1 MATEGSAGARPTLA
15 VLPFENDSGA
25 ARQQFLADGMTDEIA
40 VALSAVPGLAVVARS
55 SSFQVRLPPALL
67 LPQAP
72 ESRERAKAAG
82 AALNARYLVEG
93 ATRIIADDHA
103 RIAAR
108 LVEANDGAQL
118 WSQDYDVEPASIFDV
133 EEDIARKIATALKLP
148 PGPDP
153 LVRSRTEPYVYL
165 DFLRAKV
172 AARPRGAAA
181 LAEAARFLEM
191 ALVRDPDYAPAAAL
205 LAYDYTLTPLFP
217 LSLRGGMPEE
227 ERKVVERTIPMS
239 DELARHATALDPKS
253 AEAFVALGYSNLVQ
267 KRMTAAEDAF
277 KRALALTAVAG

>member
-1 MATEGSAGARPTLA
+1 MEGRSTGLTQCLRFAVAALVCTAYSSGTAMAAEGSAGARPTLA
-15 VLPFENDSGA
+15 VLPFENVSGA

-40 VALSAVPGLAVVARS
+40 VALSAVRGLAVVARS
-55 SSFQVRLPPALL
+55 SSFQVKLPPALL
-67 LPQAP
+67 LPQAA

-82 AALNARYLVEG
+82 AALNARYVVEG

-108 LVEANDGAQL
+108 LVEANDGAEL
-118 WSQDYDVEPASIFDV
+118 WSQVYDVEPASIFDV

-205 LAYDYTLTPLFP
+205 LAYDYTLIPLFA
-217 LSLRGGMPEE
+217 LSLRGGMPRGAQGRRAHYPD
-227 ERKVVERTIPMS
+227 ER
-239 DELARHATALDPKS
+239 
-253 AEAFVALGYSNLVQ
+253 
-267 KRMTAAEDAF
+267 
-277 KRALALTAVAG
+277 